1 MKKSL
6 DEATQHNALPQYA
19 FANQLATALSQD
31 SRVRAVWLEGSLG
44 RGQGDRHSD
53 VDLHIALT
61 PDDLAGFRTELE
73 TTLNR
78 VGRVLRHHVL
88 FGGTMVGTLLLNEDD
103 QLIALQTWL
112 SDAANLEISESR
124 ARVLYDADQTVR
136 LIPASATV
144 PDEIRRALHVEI
156 TYFWTLF
163 STLPAIER
171 GELLS
176 TAHRVHLL
184 AHQIILVAS
193 LGRGGTRD
201 VGDWRLNELLSEDER
216 RHLEG
221 IVHLPE
227 LSQSA
232 IIDAHIKLAAFMRE
246 IGRTASSAWQ
256 GEYPAALERAVLMH
270 VSREL
275 ERMGFALEI
284 PVPSAELEATL

>member
-6 DEATQHNALPQYA
+6 DEPSQQDALPQYA
-19 FANQLATALSQD
+19 FADRLATALSLD

-53 VDLHIALT
+53 VDLHVALKAE
-61 PDDLAGFRTELE
+61 DLPEFRTGFE

-88 FGGTMVGTLLLNEDD
+88 FGGTMVGTLLLNKDD

-112 SDAANLEISESR
+112 SDASSLEINERR

-136 LIPASATV
+136 LVPGSATK
-144 PDEIRRALHVEI
+144 PDEIRQSLHVEI

-184 AHQIILVAS
+184 ANQVILVAS
-193 LGRGGTRD
+193 LGRGRTRD
-201 VGDWRLNELLSEDER
+201 VGDWRLNELLSEHER
-216 RHLEG
+216 RHLEQ

-227 LSQSA
+227 LSQPA
-232 IIDAHIKLAAFMRE
+232 IIAAHYRLAAFMRE
-246 IGRTASSAWQ
+246 IGQAASSAWQ
-256 GEYPAALERAVLMH
+256 GEYPATLERAVMTH
-270 VSREL
+270 VSRDL
-275 ERMGFALEI
+275 ERMGFALEPDWVTYEKVI
-284 PVPSAELEATL
+284 K

>member
-1 MKKSL
+1 MSAA
-6 DEATQHNALPQYA
+6 EPLPQYT
-19 FANQLATALSQD
+19 FANQLAAALSQD

-61 PDDLAGFRTELE
+61 PQDLIGFRNEYE
-73 TTLNR
+73 TILNR
-78 VGRVLRHHVL
+78 LWRVLRHHEL
-88 FGGTMVGTLLLNEDD
+88 FGGTMIGTLLLNEHE

-124 ARVLYDADQTVR
+124 VRLLYDRDQTVR
-136 LIPASATV
+136 LVPANANQ

-176 TAHRVHLL
+176 TAQRIHLL
-184 AHQIILVAS
+184 THQLILVAS
-193 LGRGGTRD
+193 LGRGRTRD

-216 RHLEG
+216 RRLEQ
-221 IVHLPE
+221 IVHLSE

-232 IIDAHIKLAAFMRE
+232 IINAHCRLAAFMRE
-246 IGRTASSAWQ
+246 IGRTASTAWQ
-256 GEYPAALERAVLMH
+256 GEYPEALERAVLTH

-275 ERMGFALEI
+275 ERMGFASEMLEI
-284 PVPSAELEATL
+284 AMLPAQLEPTL

>member
-1 MKKSL
+1 MKKSS
-6 DEATQHNALPQYA
+6 DEPLQQDTLPQYA
-19 FANQLATALSQD
+19 LADQLAAALSQD

-61 PDDLAGFRTELE
+61 REDLAGFRTEYE
-73 TTLNR
+73 MILNR
-78 VGRVLRHHVL
+78 VGRVLRHHEL
-88 FGGTMVGTLLLNEDD
+88 FGGTMIGTLLLNHHD

-112 SDAANLEISESR
+112 SDAANLDITESLV
-124 ARVLYDADQTVR
+124 RVLYNGDQTVR
-136 LIPASATV
+136 LVPASATR
-144 PDEIRRALHVEI
+144 PDDIRRALYVEI

-176 TAHRVHLL
+176 TALRTHLL
-184 AHQIILVAS
+184 AHQLILVAS
-193 LGRGGTRD
+193 LGRGRTRD
-201 VGDWRLNELLSEDER
+201 VGDWRLNELLSERER
-216 RHLEG
+216 QRLEQ

-232 IIDAHIKLAAFMRE
+232 IIEAHCKLAAFMRE
-246 IGRTASSAWQ
+246 IGRTSSSAWQ
-256 GEYPAALERAVLMH
+256 GEYPEALERAVLTH

-275 ERMGFALEI
+275 QRMGFASKI
-284 PVPSAELEATL
+284 PALSIELERIL